1 MERVQK
7 KCLIASVATHG
18 LLLALLVVGAA
29 FIKPPQPREIIPIK
43 YFPSRDIGP
52 LVDSPNNGG
61 GGGSPQV
68 IRTTQPPTPTPPAPN
83 PPTPRNQVEPPAP
96 PPPPTPNNK
105 QKAAVEPPVTVR
117 ENGLMKAT
125 KSKTITDTSDSK
137 SKSKIN
143 TKLTTRPNTTD
154 KNSKSKSKDS
164 GNPSSKTNERLTAFN
179 KAVGE
184 LGKGLTSLT
193 MSDFPGN
200 GVGGGPGAVNYSQAV
215 LGAYDDAW
223 NPPAELA
230 EDAAVAYV
238 RITVHR
244 TGQIVDARIVTRSN
258 NALMDRSVQNALEA
272 VKSLP
277 PFPPGAKDIERVFKI
292 EFNLKVKR
300 GIG

>member
-1 MERVQK
+1 
-7 KCLIASVATHG
+7 
-18 LLLALLVVGAA
+18 LL
-29 FIKPPQPREIIPIK
+29 
-43 YFPSRDIGP
+43 
-52 LVDSPNNGG
+52 
-61 GGGSPQV
+61 
-68 IRTTQPPTPTPPAPN
+68 
-83 PPTPRNQVEPPAP
+83 
-96 PPPPTPNNK
+96 
-105 QKAAVEPPVTVR
+105 KA
-117 ENGLMKAT
+117 N
-125 KSKTITDTSDSK
+125 KSKTTTDTTDTS

-164 GNPSSKTNERLTAFN
+164 DNPGSKTNERLTAFN

-184 LGKGLTSLT
+184 LGKGLTSGGLA

-200 GVGGGPGAVNYSQAV
+200 GAGGGPGAANYSQAV

-230 EDAAVAYV
+230 ADAAVAYV
-238 RITVHR
+238 RVTVHR
-244 TGQIVDARIVTRSN
+244 TGRIVDARIITRSN

-277 PFPPGAKDIERVFKI
+277 PFPEGAKDLERVFKI

>member
-1 MERVQK
+1 MERIQK

-43 YFPSRDIGP
+43 YFSGK
-52 LVDSPNNGG
+52 LVDSVLNGG
-61 GGGSPQV
+61 GGGAPQV
-68 IRTTQPPTPTPPAPN
+68 IRSAQPPTPAPPAPA
-83 PPTPRNQVEPPAP
+83 PPTPHTQVDPPAP
-96 PPPPTPNNK
+96 PPPPATSSK
-105 QKAAVEPPVTVR
+105 KKAEVEPPVSVR
-117 ENGLMKAT
+117 DNGLLKAN
-125 KSKTITDTSDSK
+125 KSKTITDTADSS

-143 TKLTTRPNTTD
+143 TKLTTRSKTSD
-154 KNSKSKSKDS
+154 KNSKSKPSDS
-164 GNPSSKTNERLTAFN
+164 GNPSSKTNARLTAFN

-184 LGKGLTSLT
+184 LGKGLTSGGLA
-193 MSDFPGN
+193 MSDFPGT
-200 GVGGGPGAVNYSQAV
+200 GAGGGPGAANYSQAV

-230 EDAAVAYV
+230 EDAAVAFV

-244 TGQIVDARIVTRSN
+244 TGRIVDARIVTRSN
-258 NALMDRSVQNALEA
+258 NALMDRSVLNALEA

-277 PFPPGAKDIERVFKI
+277 PFPEGAKDLERVFKI